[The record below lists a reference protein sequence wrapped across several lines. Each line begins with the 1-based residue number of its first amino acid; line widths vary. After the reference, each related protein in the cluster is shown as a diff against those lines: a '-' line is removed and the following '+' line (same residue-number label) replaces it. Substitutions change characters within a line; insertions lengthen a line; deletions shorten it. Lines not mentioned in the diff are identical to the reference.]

1 MNNPI
6 TNFRKNFEALKKR
19 LPNDVAILA
28 LKHYDL
34 NFKKQGFDG
43 QKWQEVQRRIE
54 GTKANKYAK
63 KPQRT
68 KAILSGKTQLLAK
81 SNYIKQSNWD
91 RIVIANSAKSDKGYN
106 YGLAHNYGTSK
117 LPQRKFLGY
126 SIVLNKKIVNF
137 VGSQLNK
144 VFK

>member
-1 MNNPI
+1 MELYTMNNPI

-81 SNYIKQSNWD
+81 SNYIKQSSWD
-91 RIVIANSAKSDKGYN
+91 RIVIANSTS
-106 YGLAHNYGTSK
+106 YGIYHNYGTSK